1 MGVIFLRNKT
11 SGGGGGPWS
20 PVGKTG
26 VVAAWDMET
35 VYQEAALSTAAADTD
50 PVGGVPDLT
59 GNGNILSNTG
69 SERPVRASGSGLFW
83 ADLDGT
89 DDRLFITL
97 PNGQRTTD
105 MTLMLAVFLETA
117 DISAG
122 ALSGLAGPAFSGLAE
137 DGNGSP
143 HSLNSGTPTVHVNNG
158 ASVGATRDN
167 ASDAIR
173 GLTAVYEMRSV
184 DLQTVYWDLVTSPE
198 MFAYNGARNW
208 DGRFYRG
215 ILIDNAT
222 ISAGDT
228 TSAREWVAAGGGIT
242 L

>member
-1 MGVIFLRNKT
+1 MGVIFLRNRT

-69 SERPVRASGSGLFW
+69 SERPVRDSGGGLFW
-83 ADLDGT
+83 LDLDGT

-97 PNGQRTTD
+97 PGVQRTTD
-105 MTLMLAVFLETA
+105 MTLMLGVFLEGA
-117 DISAG
+117 DYVAG
-122 ALSGLAGPAFSGLAE
+122 ALSGLAGPAYSGLCE
-137 DGNGSP
+137 NSNNSP
-143 HSLNSGTPTVHVNNG
+143 HSFNSGTSTVHINGG
-158 ASVGATRDN
+158 ASVGSTRDA

-173 GLTAVYEMRSV
+173 GQTAVYEMRNV
-184 DLQTVYWDLVTSPE
+184 NLKTAQWDLVTSPE
-198 MFAYNGARNW
+198 LFAYSGARNW

-215 ILIDNAT
+215 ALVSSA
-222 ISAGDT
+222 ISSGDLT
-228 TSAREWVAAGGGIT
+228 AARAWVAAGAGVT